1 MLVIDSV
8 KVGNRGSLMT
18 FNLVFQKVLVSVP
31 AKCSTRPLF
40 IIALLGGIML
50 PSLVYALPQFPIRF
64 GMDIYGD
71 HMHGHDEDSMTMDCS
86 ACHVNPTGGG
96 MRNEHGLQ
104 FSMEKL
110 PTWRTSEENE
120 ETLMNAKINN
130 LFSIGADLR
139 FAYLLAESESAS
151 PYKNSFFPMQADIYF
166 AFMPH
171 HNFTL
176 YYQNGIQGIRET
188 FGLIH
193 DLPYNAHIRFGK
205 FLPPYGLKLDDHTSF
220 IREKLGFGN
229 NTAEDSDA
237 GVEIGFAKG
246 LWFGNA
252 AIFNGSG
259 SNLFTGTGSNAD
271 DNRSKGFSAT
281 GGLKTPR
288 FWLAGSYFHNTTG
301 EDTSEEK
308 KEYIG
313 AYSALHF
320 WEISLLGEWDHI
332 STETSSSKTKGQVAY
347 VEANTSIYKGV
358 VAKVKYDLYDPDT
371 DASGNLLQ
379 RITFGFDLYPYPFTE
394 ILIQYRK
401 NKEESNEIRNDQFL
415 TMIHLYF

>member
-1 MLVIDSV
+1 
-8 KVGNRGSLMT
+8 MT
-18 FNLVFQKVLVSVP
+18 FNLVFRKVLTSVP
-31 AKCSTRPLF
+31 TKGSTRLLF
-40 IIALLGGIML
+40 IIACLGSIML
-50 PSLVYALPQFPIRF
+50 PNLVYALPQFPIRF

-71 HMHGHDEDSMTMDCS
+71 HMHGHEEDSMTMDCS

-96 MRNEHGLQ
+96 MRSEHGLQ

-120 ETLMNAKINN
+120 ETLMSAKINN
-130 LFSIGADLR
+130 LFSVGADLR

-151 PYKNSFFPMQADIYF
+151 AYKNSFFPMQADIYF

-171 HNFTL
+171 QNFTL
-176 YYQNGIQGIRET
+176 YYQNGIQGIREV

-193 DLPYNAHIRFGK
+193 DLPGNAHLRFGK

-229 NTAEDSDA
+229 NTALDSDA
-237 GVEIGFAKG
+237 GVEVGFAKG

-259 SNLFTGTGSNAD
+259 SSLFTRTGSNAD
-271 DNRSKGFSAT
+271 DNRSKGVSAT
-281 GGLKTPR
+281 GGLKAPR
-288 FWLAGSYFHNTTG
+288 FWLAGSFFNNTTG
-301 EDTSEEK
+301 KDASEET

-313 AYSALHF
+313 GYSALRIWQLSF
-320 WEISLLGEWDHI
+320 LGEMDRIETMTPASRTRGLAAYGEVNSLLH
-332 STETSSSKTKGQVAY
+332 KG
-347 VEANTSIYKGV
+347 I
-358 VAKVKYDLYDPDT
+358 VAKVKYDFYNPDI
-371 DASGNLLQ
+371 DIGGDLQ
-379 RITFGFDLYPYPFTE
+379 ERFTFGFDLYPYPFTE
-394 ILIQYRK
+394 ILIQYRV
-401 NKEESNEIRNDQFL
+401 NKEETEIKNDQFL